1 MKEKVTPCNNVAQ
14 RCVYK
19 GEGALYTGE
28 KTNAIN

>member
-1 MKEKVTPCNNVAQ
+1 MKEKVTPCNSVAQ

-28 KTNAIN
+28 TNAK